1 MLSYRSKL
9 AERWGRAS
17 SCRWASGPPGWTRLR
32 YLGRPQQQQAR
43 EKSEEDQAGGELE
56 RMRRLEAAL
65 FLAREPLS
73 SRKLSLYANLADG
86 TEART
91 LVRRLN
97 QQYDEGGR
105 AFRVEEFAGGYQLL
119 TRPKLATWLRR
130 LGHVPGETRLSA
142 PAVETLAVIAYRQP
156 VLRADIEAVRGV
168 NCGEIL
174 RQLMDRDLVR
184 IGGRSHELGRPYL
197 YTTTRRFLQ
206 MFGLQSLDK
215 LPRAE
220 VMRQIPT
227 AGASNPNKTAL
238 FPTTNLTDVRQ
249 EEESDV
255 SATAPTWHLLQNTD
269 GETLRELRQPAANFP
284 RQSAED
290 DFDEEE
296 FEDDEEDDEEED
308 DVAADEE
315 IDEELDEEEDFDDEW
330 EEVEDDEDEDWEDDE
345 DDWDDDGEEE
355 EEDEEWE

>member
-1 MLSYRSKL
+1 MFSLRNNL
-9 AERWGRAS
+9 AEQLRRVGR
-17 SCRWASGPPGWTRLR
+17 RGWPVGMSAGH
-32 YLGRPQQQQAR
+32 GRPPLFGSRGESAR
-43 EKSEEDQAGGELE
+43 PVPADAAGSQEE
-56 RMRRLEAAL
+56 RIRRLEAAL

-73 SRKLSLYANLADG
+73 SRKLSQYAILADG

-91 LVRRLN
+91 LIRRLN
-97 QQYDEGGR
+97 QRYDDGGQ

-184 IGGRSHELGRPYL
+184 IGGRSDELGRPYL

-227 AGASNPNKTAL
+227 RSMSTPETIAT
-238 FPTTNLTDVRQ
+238 FPPPNLTDVRQ

-255 SATAPTWHLLQNTD
+255 SATAPTWFFIQDTNEDELLTAPQ
-269 GETLRELRQPAANFP
+269 
-284 RQSAED
+284 QSAED
-290 DFDEEE
+290 ELDDDE
-296 FEDDEEDDEEED
+296 FEDDDDEADDDDEEDDLVE
-308 DVAADEE
+308 DEE
-315 IDEELDEEEDFDDEW
+315 IDEELDEDEDLEDEW
-330 EEVEDDEDEDWEDDE
+330 EEVEDDEEDEDWDDEEDD
-345 DDWDDDGEEE
+345 DWEE
-355 EEDEEWE
+355 EEDEEDGDWE